1 MVGRAKVIDGAHVE
15 HRLREEEARIEH
27 TEWADDAREIFA
39 QREPKRLEVGL
50 PALLRD
56 PTAHVRKEVA
66 QRNGAIACR
75 IIGVF
80 LSEQGTEVVIERA
93 LDHIEDGEL
102 QRIGDDRPL
111 RDTSTKWAPGGQRR

>member
-27 TEWADDAREIFA
+27 TEWADDARELFA
-39 QREPKRLEVGL
+39 QREAKRLEVGL

-66 QRNGAIACR
+66 QRNSAIACR

-80 LSEQGTEVVIERA
+80 LSEQGGTN
-93 LDHIEDGEL
+93 
-102 QRIGDDRPL
+102 P
-111 RDTSTKWAPGGQRR
+111 W